1 MKPMSIEPLHAQA
14 ESNLRFIRE
23 RMDHASRFTGVPGW
37 GGMLMGA
44 VAIVA
49 AVVAAT
55 REGPVEWLIVWLL
68 AAVIATLIGGW
79 SMDHKARAAGM
90 TMLAGKGRRFLLG
103 LLPPLLAGAAFT
115 VALVAAG
122 LYQPLA
128 GVWLLLYG
136 TACITGGA
144 YSIRLVPAMGIC
156 FMLLGAAALFVPFV
170 WGNWLLAAGFGG
182 LQIGFGWVIG
192 RWHGG

>member
-1 MKPMSIEPLHAQA
+1 MPIEPLHARA

-23 RMDHASRFTGVPGW
+23 RMDHATRFTGVPGW
-37 GGMLMGA
+37 GGMLMGG
-44 VAIVA
+44 VAIIA
-49 AVVAAT
+49 AALAAT
-55 REGPVEWLIVWLL
+55 RAVPQEWLIVWLV

-79 SMDHKARAAGM
+79 SMDHKARAVGI

-103 LLPPLLAGAAFT
+103 LLPPLIAGAALT
-115 VALVAAG
+115 GALYATG
-122 LYQPLA
+122 QYDYMP

-144 YSIRLVPAMGIC
+144 YSVRLIPILGIC
-156 FMLLGAAALFVPFV
+156 FMLLGGLALFIPLA
-170 WGNWLLAAGFGG
+170 WGNGLLAIGFGG
-182 LQIGFGWVIG
+182 LQVGFGWVIG

>member
-1 MKPMSIEPLHAQA
+1 MPIEPLHARA

-23 RMDHASRFTGVPGW
+23 RMDHATRFTGVPGW
-37 GGMLMGA
+37 GGMLMGG
-44 VAIVA
+44 VAITA

-55 REGPVEWLIVWLL
+55 RTDPQEWLVVWLVT
-68 AAVIATLIGGW
+68 AVIATLIGGW
-79 SMDHKARAAGM
+79 SMDHKARTAGM

-103 LLPPLLAGAAFT
+103 LLPPLITGAMLTA
-115 VALVAAG
+115 ALYATG
-122 LYQPLA
+122 QYDYMP

-144 YSIRLVPAMGIC
+144 SSVRLIPILGVC
-156 FMLLGAAALFVPFV
+156 FMLLGVLALFIPFA
-170 WGNWLLAAGFGG
+170 WGNGLLAIGFGG
-182 LQIGFGWVIG
+182 LQVGFGWVIG

>member
-1 MKPMSIEPLHAQA
+1 MSVEPLHAQA

-37 GGMLMGA
+37 GGMLMGG
-44 VAIVA
+44 VALVA
-49 AVVAAT
+49 AAVAAT
-55 REGPVEWLIVWLL
+55 RSSPESWLVVWLV

-79 SMDHKARAAGM
+79 SMDHKARSAGT

-103 LLPPLLAGAAFT
+103 LLPPLFAGAVLT
-115 VALVAAG
+115 GALASMG
-122 LYQPLA
+122 QYEPIP
-128 GVWLLLYG
+128 GVWLMLYG

-144 YSIRLVPAMGIC
+144 FSVRLIPILGVC
-156 FMLLGAAALFVPFV
+156 FMMLGVAALFVPLS
-170 WGNWLLAAGFGG
+170 WGNALLAAGFGG
-182 LQIGFGWVIG
+182 LQLGFGWVIG

>member
-1 MKPMSIEPLHAQA
+1 MPIEPLHAQA

-37 GGMLMGA
+37 GGMLMGG

-49 AVVAAT
+49 AAVAAT
-55 REGPVEWLIVWLL
+55 RSSPESWLVVWLV

-79 SMDHKARAAGM
+79 SMDHKARSAGT

-103 LLPPLLAGAAFT
+103 LLPPLFAGAVLT
-115 VALVAAG
+115 GALASTG
-122 LYQPLA
+122 QYEPIP
-128 GVWLLLYG
+128 GVWLMLYG

-144 YSIRLVPAMGIC
+144 FSVRLIPILGVC
-156 FMLLGAAALFVPFV
+156 FMMLGVVALFVPLS

-182 LQIGFGWVIG
+182 LQLGFGWVIG

>member
-1 MKPMSIEPLHAQA
+1 MPIEPLHAQA

-23 RMDHASRFTGVPGW
+23 RMDHATRFTGVPGW
-37 GGMLMGA
+37 GGMLMGG
-44 VAIVA
+44 VAIIA

-55 REGPVEWLIVWLL
+55 RTDPQEWLLVWLV

-79 SMDHKARAAGM
+79 SMDHKARTAGM
-90 TMLAGKGRRFLLG
+90 TMLVGKGRRFLLG
-103 LLPPLLAGAAFT
+103 LLPPLLTGATLT
-115 VALVAAG
+115 VALYATDQ
-122 LYQPLA
+122 YDYMP

-144 YSIRLVPAMGIC
+144 YSVRLIPILGVC
-156 FMLLGAAALFVPFV
+156 FMLLGVLALFTPFA
-170 WGNWLLAAGFGG
+170 WGNWLLAVGFGG
-182 LQIGFGWVIG
+182 LQVGFGWVIG

>member
-1 MKPMSIEPLHAQA
+1 MPIEPLHAQA

-49 AVVAAT
+49 ALVASTRSDPRQWLLSWLIAAT
-55 REGPVEWLIVWLL
+55 V
-68 AAVIATLIGGW
+68 ASLIGGW
-79 SMDHKARAAGM
+79 SMDRKARGAGT
-90 TMLAGKGRRFLLG
+90 TMFAGKGRRFLLG
-103 LLPPLLAGAAFT
+103 LLPPLFAGAVLT
-115 VALVAAG
+115 GG
-122 LYQPLA
+122 LYAGGLYEPIP
-128 GVWLLLYG
+128 GVWLLMYG

-144 YSIRLVPAMGIC
+144 FSIRLIPILGVC
-156 FMLLGAAALFVPFV
+156 FMALGLAALFVPFA

-182 LQIGFGWVIG
+182 LQIGFGWAIG

>member
-1 MKPMSIEPLHAQA
+1 MPIEPLHARA

-23 RMDHASRFTGVPGW
+23 RMDHATRFTGVPGW
-37 GGMLMGA
+37 GGMLMGG
-44 VAIVA
+44 VAIIA
-49 AVVAAT
+49 SALAAT
-55 REGPVEWLIVWLL
+55 RSGEQEWLIVWLV

-103 LLPPLLAGAAFT
+103 LLPPLITGATLTA
-115 VALVAAG
+115 ALHASG
-122 LYQPLA
+122 QYDYMP

-144 YSIRLVPAMGIC
+144 YSVRLIPILGVC
-156 FMLLGAAALFVPFV
+156 FMLLGVLALFIPLA
-170 WGNWLLAAGFGG
+170 WGNGLLAVGFGG
-182 LQIGFGWVIG
+182 LQVGFGWVIG

>member
-1 MKPMSIEPLHAQA
+1 MPIEPLHAQA

-37 GGMLMGA
+37 GGILMGA

-49 AVVAAT
+49 AAVASA
-55 REGPVEWLIVWLL
+55 RSDPRQWMVVWLV
-68 AAVIATLIGGW
+68 AAVIALLIGGW
-79 SMDHKARAAGM
+79 SMDHKARTAGS

-103 LLPPLLAGAAFT
+103 FLPPLFAGAVLT
-115 VALVAAG
+115 GALFAG
-122 LYQPLA
+122 GFYDPIP

-144 YSIRLVPAMGIC
+144 FSVRLIPLLGGC
-156 FMLLGAAALFVPFV
+156 FMLLGVVALFVPFA
-170 WGNWLLAAGFGG
+170 WGNWLLAIGFGG
-182 LQIGFGWVIG
+182 LQVGFGWVIG